1 MSFDLGVMHAAV
13 DLNITE
19 YRKNLNRVE
28 KDTESAFNRM
38 TTMAAGY
45 LSFRSINR
53 FISAAIKSFSD
64 LENASWNFNQVFDE
78 IPASAAKAEAEMRK
92 LYNLSETTSK
102 KLLSDAGNQLQAF
115 GFSAQESL
123 TMARQIV
130 ERGIDLASYFGGN
143 QEDAVSAI
151 IRALVGE
158 TESMKRFSVVVQQ
171 DGKAFTDLTNK
182 IKETTGATDIQARA
196 QAMFATIIEQTAN
209 AAGDY
214 LKEGSTVAQQQADLA
229 QTTIAAKAALG
240 EFVEGGVAPAREA
253 WKNLLDGFVQTEKPL
268 RNTEL
273 RAAAL
278 AAAFM
283 LVAKTG
289 TLAKA
294 NLAITATLKGLQT
307 AFIAV
312 SASVTSLVR
321 AQLTLGLVSHKLTTS
336 LTALNAA
343 IGPVGWALMAL
354 SGIYLAGQHIIDAY
368 DAGLAKQLDNSKK
381 AVQVARENASA
392 HAAERK
398 EYAAML
404 TRLEE
409 LAGYERMNNSEK
421 QEAEKL
427 VKSLTEKYGNLGIEL
442 NSVNGKLRIG
452 AEAWSELNEQ
462 QAKELA
468 SDLTGKINASISE
481 ATALQNVARKEL
493 GSFFVN
499 SLANQSIVAPAAEGM
514 AQALAGLGVYYDNY
528 QPGDVAYNASSSV
541 NQLEFDKI
549 MKFETLKSQIA
560 GLEGLSSSLDDK
572 NQIEAIT
579 NLINSLKTQSELI
592 DEREPILK
600 KIKDKDFANSQE
612 LATEAASKAH
622 REAQDALDVLEW
634 EVQFN
639 MSGAEKQ
646 TRMLTEK
653 INDIFSQQSGK
664 YASLDMFKSAD
675 RNAMTEQELEDL
687 QEIVRLEDERRK
699 VMSRGTEKWIT
710 ESLDR
715 GDTQTAMKI
724 MYSQYGMASD
734 ALANFQREYFDL
746 SRRANLDHI
755 ITDDENRILSDLQ
768 DKIQLAFAEQD
779 KWERRIIDEE
789 SKQQSSN
796 NVSIAWSSE
805 LLEAQ
810 LGRTIGPQEETAE
823 NTKQMREILRRMENK
838 NSGSGL
844 KYGE

>member
-123 TMARQIV
+123 TMARQVV

-158 TESMKRFSVVVQQ
+158 TESMKKFSVVVQQ

-354 SGIYLAGQHIIDAY
+354 SGVYLLYKHAVDKSNAAAERQLK
-368 DAGLAKQLDNSKK
+368 LAEE
-381 AVQVARENASA
+381 AVLAAKENASA

-398 EYAAML
+398 EYVAML

-409 LAGYERMNNSEK
+409 LSGYERMNNSEK

-427 VKSLTEKYGNLGIEL
+427 VKSLTEKYGNLGVEIDATT
-442 NSVNGKLRIG
+442 GKLNIQ
-452 AEAWSELNEQ
+452 AEAWSRLSQEQ
-462 QAKELA
+462 RE
-468 SDLTGKINASISE
+468 
-481 ATALQNVARKEL
+481 
-493 GSFFVN
+493 
-499 SLANQSIVAPAAEGM
+499 
-514 AQALAGLGVYYDNY
+514 QALLDAQNE
-528 QPGDVAYNASSSV
+528 AA
-541 NQLEFDKI
+541 
-549 MKFETLKSQIA
+549 TL
-560 GLEGLSSSLDDK
+560 K
-572 NQIEAIT
+572 NQIDARANGISVMLGHRVVWGNEAEDRRNNQMLRLEMLQDEPMEDRLAAYQQLADEALAADDEELHARLST
-579 NLINSLKTQSELI
+579 VINDIKEFTAARNRAFAIAQGINDSEP
-592 DEREPILK
+592 D
-600 KIKDKDFANSQE
+600 NS
-612 LATEAASKAH
+612 TMEAASKAH

-734 ALANFQREYFDL
+734 ALANFQREYFDI

-838 NSGSGL
+838 NSSPAL
-844 KYGE
+844 KYGD